1 MDRSKVKIVKK
12 ADAGT
17 LKTKKRKSISSRAA
31 ARGIVSNVT
40 GWVADL
46 KERKTNETKAAF
58 DLLFAANQRPSES

>member
-12 ADAGT
+12 ADAGI
-17 LKTKKRKSISSRAA
+17 LKAKKRKSISSRAA

-40 GWVADL
+40 GWVAEL